1 MRILRRILA
10 AGTAGLALAGAAAAA
25 DLPTKKT
32 PPAPAPTTSC
42 FASFYDYLNSTPQ
55 DCPLTYMGVTLY
67 GQIDVGAGYSSHG
80 AALNPA
86 NSQGVAELVS
96 KTSNKGYYQL
106 VPNGLSQS
114 NVGVKLREEVAPGWA
129 IIGDANT
136 AFDPYS
142 LQLANGPR
150 SQVENNN
157 LPINLQS
164 ANSDSSRAGQWDNT
178 RGYIGVSSSAYG
190 SLTVGRQYALSNDLV
205 TGYDPMGGSYAFS
218 LIGNSSTY
226 VAGTGDTEVARL
238 NTSLKYQV
246 AVSNFRAAAIWQFGG
261 YEQGNGSNGAYQFD
275 IGGDYAGFSVDGV
288 YSHATDAVS
297 LTTYNGVTTGSVGAI
312 GLPAGVSQDD
322 LKATL
327 ANIDA
332 GLIGAKYAY
341 GPFKAFGGYEYAR
354 FSNPSDAYPGG
365 FSTLGDYTVLPGA
378 ITSTAYAAQ
387 NKILQVAWA
396 GAKYAVLSNL
406 DLTGAYYY
414 AWQNTYLAPGA
425 SPATACLPNTKVLNG
440 YHLQGAANSYCSGD
454 LQAVSGMIDWRPL
467 KRLDVYAGVM
477 YSKASGG
484 IASGYLNTDNVA
496 TTAGLRLSF

>member
-1 MRILRRILA
+1 MKVLKSLLLA
-10 AGTAGLALAGAAAAA
+10 STAGLLVIGGAQAA
-25 DLPTKKT
+25 DLPTKKAPPPP
-32 PPAPAPTTSC
+32 PPAPNC
-42 FASFYDYLNSTPQ
+42 YASFMTWLDSTAQ
-55 DCPLTYMGVTLY
+55 DCPLTYAGVTLY
-67 GQIDVGAGYSSHG
+67 GQIDAGGGYYTHG
-80 AALNPA
+80 EAFNPA
-86 NSQGVAELVS
+86 YPNGVSSLISKYSQGGRWE
-96 KTSNKGYYQL
+96 L

-114 NVGVKLREEVAPGWA
+114 NVGVKIREEIVPGWS
-129 IIGDANT
+129 IVGDAN
-136 AFDPYS
+136 AGFDPYS
-142 LQLANGPR
+142 LWLSNGPR

-164 ANSDSSRAGQWDNT
+164 ANGDSSRAGQWDNT
-178 RGYIGVSSSAYG
+178 RAYLG
-190 SLTVGRQYALSNDLV
+190 LSNTTLGTLTFGRQYAFSNDLV
-205 TGYDPMGGSYAFS
+205 NSYDPMGGSYAFS
-218 LIGNSSTY
+218 LIGTSSTY
-226 VAGTGDTEVARL
+226 VAGTGDTEVARY
-238 NTSLKYQV
+238 NTSIKYQI
-246 AVSNFRAAAIWQFGG
+246 AYNGFRAGAVVQVGG
-261 YEQGNGSNGAYQFD
+261 YEQGNGANGAYQFD

-297 LTTYNGVTTGSVGAI
+297 LSTYNGLSSGAI
-312 GLPAGVSQDD
+312 GLPAGVGQDD

-332 GLIGAKYAY
+332 GVIGAKYTY

-378 ITSTAYAAQ
+378 VTSTAYAAN
-387 NKILQVAWA
+387 NKILQVAWV

-425 SPATACLPNTKVLNG
+425 SPVTACLPNVKVLNG
-440 YHLQGAANSYCSGD
+440 YPLQGAANSYCSGNI
-454 LQAVSGMIDWRPL
+454 QAVSGMIDWRPV

-477 YSKASGG
+477 YSNVSGG
-484 IASGYLNTDNVA
+484 IASGYLHTDNLA